1 MPLEWRGRDEKF
13 FLAVRYV
20 WVSIQWP
27 SFPRPPAPPHILL
40 LDKVGLWPSLAVLEH
55 PISMS

>member
-1 MPLEWRGRDEKF
+1 MPLESWGRDEKF
-13 FLAVRYV
+13 FLVVRCV

-27 SFPRPPAPPHILL
+27 SFPRPPALAHILL